1 MSQLNFITQLKLS
14 FTEFWSVRDARE
26 RKMLTIAAVV
36 VALSLIYALLIS
48 PALTGRE
55 LLRKKLP
62 ALREQVVQMQA
73 LSKEVASYG
82 EHTPTLVSPMSQTS
96 ISAALSRLNLKPQS
110 VTVTGDFAQVQLIDV
125 SFANTLDWLKDMQ
138 KTTLISVSEANI
150 TALAQPDK
158 VDVKI
163 TLQQHRNQ

>member
-1 MSQLNFITQLKLS
+1 MSQPNFITQLKLS
-14 FTEFWSVRDARE
+14 LAEFWSVRDARE

-62 ALREQVVQMQA
+62 ALREQAVQMQA
-73 LSKEVASYG
+73 LSKEVGSYG
-82 EHTPTLVSPMSQTS
+82 EPTLPTVTTMSQAS
-96 ISAALSRLNLKPQS
+96 ITAALSRLNLKPQN
-110 VTVTGDFAQVQLIDV
+110 VTVTGDFAQVQLVEV

-138 KTTLISVSEANI
+138 KTALISVSEANI

-163 TLQQHRNQ
+163 TLQQHRN

>member
-1 MSQLNFITQLKLS
+1 MSQPNFITQLKLS
-14 FTEFWSVRDARE
+14 FAEFWSVRDARE
-26 RKMLTIAAVV
+26 RKMLTIAAMV
-36 VALSLIYALLIS
+36 VALSLIYALLIT

-62 ALREQVVQMQA
+62 ALREQVVLMQA
-73 LSKEVASYG
+73 LSKEVAGYG
-82 EHTPTLVSPMSQTS
+82 EHIPTMVTTMSQAS
-96 ISAALSRLNLKPQS
+96 ITAALSRLNLKPQS

-125 SFANTLDWLKDMQ
+125 SFSNTLDCLKDIQ
-138 KTTLISVSEANI
+138 KTALISVSEAYI

-163 TLQQHRNQ
+163 TLRQHKNQ

>member
-1 MSQLNFITQLKLS
+1 MSQPNFITQLKLS
-14 FTEFWSVRDARE
+14 FAEFWSVRGARE

-73 LSKEVASYG
+73 LSKELAGYG
-82 EHTPTLVSPMSQTS
+82 EHTPTMVTPMSQTS
-96 ISAALSRLNLKPQS
+96 VVAALARLNLKPQS
-110 VTVTGDFAQVQLIDV
+110 VTVTGDFAQVQLTEV
-125 SFANTLDWLKDMQ
+125 SFANTLEWLKDMQ
-138 KTTLISVSEANI
+138 KTALISVSEADI